1 MFCPSC
7 SLEEHHSNQFCRAC
21 GEDLRPVRF
30 AIEKADDV
38 TNSAVSARE
47 EIGSAIAAKIRE
59 TQSANELKKIAENVL
74 PEIEKF
80 LESPEEKR
88 LRRMRDGM
96 IIAASGFG
104 AAIAFGVLSVL
115 VDKEM
120 LFPAVFGIVAF
131 LIGLS
136 FIFNGFFFTIPK
148 KSLPD
153 NSDDAQN
160 QRQLDANI
168 NDLELAELKQNFAS
182 VTEHTTRQLSK
193 VRETPKN

>member
-7 SLEEHHSNQFCRAC
+7 GLEENNSNQFCRAC
-21 GEDLRPVRF
+21 GEDLRTVRF
-30 AIEKADDV
+30 ALEKLDDV

-47 EIGSAIAAKIRE
+47 EIGRAIAAKIRE
-59 TQSANELKKIAENVL
+59 TGSAGELKKVAENVL

-80 LESPEEKR
+80 LESPEETR

-104 AAIAFGVLSVL
+104 AATAFGILSVL
-115 VDKEM
+115 IDKAM

-136 FIFNGFFFTIPK
+136 FVFNGFFFTVPK

-160 QRQLDANI
+160 QRELDADTN
-168 NDLELAELKQNFAS
+168 ELKLSDSKQTFAS

-193 VRETPKN
+193 EREIPKL